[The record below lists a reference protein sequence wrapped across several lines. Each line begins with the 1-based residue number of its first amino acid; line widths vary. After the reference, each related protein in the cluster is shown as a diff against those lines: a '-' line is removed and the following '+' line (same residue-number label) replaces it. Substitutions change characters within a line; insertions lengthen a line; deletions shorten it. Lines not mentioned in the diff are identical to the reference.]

1 MRLSNSALTASRS
14 SSSRARD
21 GMVAVCVELL
31 FYRAVLCSAVQP
43 QQMPPSVHLRRA
55 CPDVLVRQQSQ
66 LQSKNQSQSQSPKR
80 RFLAP
85 RPLAGRGATSEFRI
99 QKRENKR
106 GAPCHLPIRVIRNG
120 ILIKYNKIK
129 DTSKLSS
136 PGTVTSPQ
144 QLQKRLNGNT
154 VNVHGRTTR
163 VHSHTGSL
171 GHLGTQPR
179 PMACLFL
186 RPMRNR
192 SIHIA
197 LS

>member
-85 RPLAGRGATSEFRI
+85 RPLAGRGATSELRI
-99 QKRENKR
+99 QKRTGRTVPPAYSGNTKWDTNEIQYR
-106 GAPCHLPIRVIRNG
+106 
-120 ILIKYNKIK
+120 
-129 DTSKLSS
+129 TSKLSS

-144 QLQKRLNGNT
+144 QLQKRLNGDT

-179 PMACLFL
+179 PLACLSL

-192 SIHIA
+192 SIHIT

>member
-31 FYRAVLCSAVQP
+31 FYRAALCCAVLCSAVQP
-43 QQMPPSVHLRRA
+43 LQMPPSVHLRRA

-66 LQSKNQSQSQSPKR
+66 VQSWYRARAESSGSS
-80 RFLAP
+80 L
-85 RPLAGRGATSEFRI
+85 LVHSRGAGQHQNSKFKSERTGRTVPPAYSGNTKWDTNEI
-99 QKRENKR
+99 QYR
-106 GAPCHLPIRVIRNG
+106 
-120 ILIKYNKIK
+120 
-129 DTSKLSS
+129 TSKLSS

-144 QLQKRLNGNT
+144 QLQKRLNGYT

-171 GHLGTQPR
+171 GHFGTQPC
-179 PMACLFL
+179 PLACLSL

>member
-1 MRLSNSALTASRS
+1 MHGTAWLLCAWSCCSTVLCCALQSNRSKCRPLSTSVVRVQMCLSDNKANC
-14 SSSRARD
+14 RARTRAKARAQS
-21 GMVAVCVELL
+21 GGSSLL
-31 FYRAVLCSAVQP
+31 
-43 QQMPPSVHLRRA
+43 VH
-55 CPDVLVRQQSQ
+55 S
-66 LQSKNQSQSQSPKR
+66 
-80 RFLAP
+80 
-85 RPLAGRGATSEFRI
+85 RGAGQHQNSKFKSERTGRTVPPAYSGNTKWDTNEI
-99 QKRENKR
+99 QYR
-106 GAPCHLPIRVIRNG
+106 
-120 ILIKYNKIK
+120 
-129 DTSKLSS
+129 TSKLSS

-144 QLQKRLNGNT
+144 QLQKRLNGDT